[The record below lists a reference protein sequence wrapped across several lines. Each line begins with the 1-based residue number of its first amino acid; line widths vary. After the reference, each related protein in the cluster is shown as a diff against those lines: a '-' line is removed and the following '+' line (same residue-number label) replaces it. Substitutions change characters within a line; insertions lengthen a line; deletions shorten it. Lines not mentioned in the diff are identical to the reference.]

1 MGKRDSI
8 FSPQASGPLSLQG
21 EQNERGHLHRV
32 GAVAVQEL
40 GRADAGG
47 AHETAQAR
55 QRGGEQARARARRL
69 IEARL
74 RLRCAQGMRAERDP
88 LDGGMRRPGREGGAE
103 QRGGRRGIG
112 QRCRRRAEALVLR
125 AVGQATGPCEG
136 ISRELVAAEAR
147 AERFGQPRHEIA
159 ERLERLDSPGAFRRF
174 FEDGWRR
181 PEAERR
187 GILTTRQSL
196 KARALVAQPLR
207 EPARGKI
214 GQLAERADAPAGEA
228 GGHLGPQVEEG
239 QRRHSKS
246 PRIPPRR
253 HDGDAL
259 SGAGREARAR
269 ATARDTDTRRPSTLG
284 HGLEKP
290 ARQLFLAAP
299 EPAEP
304 AKVEKDD
311 ARRDV
316 FHRGGMAQGDVEESG
331 LHRRVG
337 IRHMQAGDAYH
348 VRHSRSQARPGLVR
362 AGSERERTTR
372 ASETS
377 PPSRRG
383 RGAPNRFWGEAA
395 PLLPQ
400 TPPPH

>member
-1 MGKRDSI
+1 
-8 FSPQASGPLSLQG
+8 
-21 EQNERGHLHRV
+21 
-32 GAVAVQEL
+32 
-40 GRADAGG
+40 
-47 AHETAQAR
+47 
-55 QRGGEQARARARRL
+55 
-69 IEARL
+69 
-74 RLRCAQGMRAERDP
+74 
-88 LDGGMRRPGREGGAE
+88 
-103 QRGGRRGIG
+103 
-112 QRCRRRAEALVLR
+112 RRAEALVRR
-125 AVGQATGPCEG
+125 AGGQATGPCEG

-174 FEDGWRR
+174 FEDGRGR

-196 KARALVAQPLR
+196 KARALIAQPLR

-214 GQLAERADAPAGEA
+214 GQLAERAAAPAGEA
-228 GGHLGPQVEEG
+228 GRQLGP
-239 QRRHSKS
+239 H
-246 PRIPPRR
+246 
-253 HDGDAL
+253 
-259 SGAGREARAR
+259 
-269 ATARDTDTRRPSTLG
+269 
-284 HGLEKP
+284 
-290 ARQLFLAAP
+290 
-299 EPAEP
+299 
-304 AKVEKDD
+304 
-311 ARRDV
+311 
-316 FHRGGMAQGDVEESG
+316 VEESG

-383 RGAPNRFWGEAA
+383 RGASNRFWGEAA